1 MSDIIDLNDVL
12 RDGEAADKL
21 ALINS
26 QPLRFSQLRRMNQ
39 SPAHYAAGSEPSSGS
54 IEIGN
59 AADNLILGG
68 VPVLAYPG
76 ATRRGKEWEKWRDD
90 QSPEALIVTKSQ
102 LASAAGMQRA
112 VARHAD
118 ATRVLDG
125 VIRETQFWT
134 LQGRSCRGTPDVWAG
149 RRLADLKTG
158 ETSDPRRFP
167 WKVRQFA
174 YHAQLA
180 WYQDGLHLA
189 GLGRPEEVYIVAVEQ
204 AAPHVVTVFRLT
216 EHILDLGARLN
227 RLWFE
232 QLRVCEACGQFP
244 GYSQSIVDLD
254 LPEYDDGGE
263 LLEMHAA
270 GVTEATDAE

>member
-1 MSDIIDLNDVL
+1 MSPIPVPLALVDPN
-12 RDGEAADKL
+12 EAGRM

-26 QPLRFSQLRRMNQ
+26 TPLRFSQLKRMGQ
-39 SPAHYAAGSEPSSGS
+39 SPAHYAAGVEPSSGS
-54 IEIGN
+54 IDIGN

-68 VPVLAYPG
+68 VPVICYPG

-90 QSPEALIVTKSQ
+90 QDPSALIVTRTQ
-102 LASAAGMQRA
+102 LASAEGM
-112 VARHAD
+112 ARSVQKHRD
-118 ATRVLDG
+118 ALRLLDG
-125 VIRETQFWT
+125 IVRETQFWT

-149 RRLADLKTG
+149 RRLVDLKTS

-174 YHAQLA
+174 YHAQLS

-189 GLGRPEEVYIVAVEQ
+189 GLGRPEECYIVAVEQ
-204 AAPHVVTVFRLT
+204 AAPYVVTVFRLT
-216 EHILDLGARLN
+216 EHILDLGARLC

-232 QLRVCEACGQFP
+232 QLRTCEASGQFP

-254 LPEYDDGGE
+254 LPEYDDGE
-263 LLEMHAA
+263 LLEMHSA
-270 GVTEATDAE
+270 GVTEEETVDA